1 MPLKYLSIMQVID
14 IQNFTEDVITEMI
27 NSCLEESINI
37 EFKSAGALSKEN
49 LVKKEISKDISAFAN
64 SDGGLIFYG
73 IDEENHIATSISFID
88 GNTFT
93 KEWLE
98 NIIISNIQ
106 PKIVDLKI
114 FPIRFNND
122 ITKTVYV
129 VKIPNSNSSP
139 HINGDKK
146 FYRRYNFQSVPMEE
160 YEIRNLYLRQR
171 ESKVYPEVIVVKPI
185 KIDEKN
191 NDYSFY
197 VEIQIVND
205 GFFVSEKY
213 KVACNIN
220 NAFGIRIDYDNTKN
234 YSVTS
239 KIEKGI
245 KISNNDIVPLFP
257 NELFNVLSFT
267 INIPKDRFDE
277 ITQNLESK
285 ILTYNVTG
293 MEETEMNLKE
303 LLIKT
308 KEQYYQ

>member
-1 MPLKYLSIMQVID
+1 MQILETE
-14 IQNFTEDVITEMI
+14 NFTENTLNEII

-37 EFKSAGALSKEN
+37 EFKSAQALSKDN
-49 LVKKEISKDISAFAN
+49 SVKKEISKDISAFAN

-73 IDEENHIATSISFID
+73 INEENHIATSVSFID

-98 NIIISNIQ
+98 NVIISNIQ
-106 PKIVDLKI
+106 PKIIDLKI

-122 ITKTVYV
+122 FSQTVYV

-146 FYRRYNFQSVPMEE
+146 YYRRFNFQSVPMEE

-171 ESKVYPEVIVVKPI
+171 ESKVYPETLLVKP
-185 KIDEKN
+185 DYEHTTDDN
-191 NDYSFY
+191 YSFY

-205 GFFVSEKY
+205 GQFVSEKY
-213 KVACNIN
+213 KVACNISK
-220 NAFGIRIDYDNTKN
+220 ASGIGISYDRTKN
-234 YSVTS
+234 YSVTN
-239 KIEKGI
+239 KGENGI

-267 INIPKDRFDE
+267 INIPKDYFEE
-277 ITQNLESK
+277 ITQRLEFK
-285 ILTYNVTG
+285 IFTFSI
-293 MEETEMNLKE
+293 TEMDETTMDLND

-308 KEQYYQ
+308 KKQYYE